1 MTIHCTAR
9 NVTAMITR
17 FSTMHTNSLDAAVA
31 QRLAAS
37 QPDISG
43 DAVIRVRGL
52 QKRYG
57 DREAVRGIDLDVHR
71 GEIFAFLGP
80 NGAGKTT
87 TVEILEG
94 FRKASGGSISVL
106 GEDPAHADRVWRD
119 RIGVV
124 LQESQAEVGLT
135 VRECLELYA
144 GYYREPRPV
153 DETIALVGLGEQADQ
168 RAAQLSGGQRRRL
181 DVALALV
188 GDPELI
194 FLDEPTT
201 GFDPS
206 ARRAAWNVI
215 AGLRELGKT
224 VFLTT
229 HYMEEAEFLADRIAV
244 IAAGQIV
251 SEGTPRTLGN
261 RHLSGAQIT
270 FALPSG
276 VGPCDIP
283 GPLAERATEQPG
295 RRLMLPSTM
304 VAADLH
310 ALSGWA
316 LGWGIELDDLEVR
329 RPTLED
335 VYLH

>member
-1 MTIHCTAR
+1 
-9 NVTAMITR
+9 MI
-17 FSTMHTNSLDAAVA
+17 TNSLDAAVA
-31 QRLAAS
+31 QHLAAS
-37 QPDISG
+37 ETEVAE

-52 QKRYG
+52 VKRYG
-57 DREAVRGIDLDVHR
+57 DREAVRGIGLDVRR

-94 FRKASGGSISVL
+94 FRRASGGSVSVL
-106 GEDPAHADRVWRD
+106 GADPAHAGRAWRE

-124 LQESQAEVGLT
+124 LQESQAETGLT
-135 VRECLELYA
+135 VRECVELYA
-144 GYYREPRPV
+144 GYYRRPRPV
-153 DETIALVGLGEQADQ
+153 DDTIALVGLLEQADQ
-168 RAAQLSGGQRRRL
+168 RATLLSGGQRRRL

-244 IAAGQIV
+244 IAAGRIV
-251 SEGTPRTLGN
+251 SEGTPRTLGD
-261 RHLSGAQIT
+261 RHLSQAQIT

-276 VGPCDIP
+276 VGAHDLP
-283 GPLAERATEQPG
+283 GPLAKRVTEQPG
-295 RRLMLPSTM
+295 RRLVLPSSR

-310 ALSGWA
+310 GLSAWA
-316 LGWGIELDDLEVR
+316 LERGLELDDLEVR

-335 VYLH
+335 VYLTLTTDQDRSHS